1 MTVCYNAVTEIERTI
16 QSVIG
21 QSYPN
26 IEYIIIDGGSKDGTV
41 DLIRKYADKLAY
53 WISEPDK
60 GIYDAMNKGIA
71 VSTGD
76 WICFLNAGDW
86 FAGTRVLA
94 EVGQEAQNTQAII
107 LCGKMYQV
115 TNRFHYL
122 IGPKPL
128 ELMNQTMP
136 LLHPASF
143 IRTTYH
149 KKHLFDIS
157 YRSSGD
163 YHFFH
168 HAYYVDRVDFQYI
181 SVVVSYFDATHGMSK
196 DNYNLTRLEN
206 LRFTHAADYNK
217 AVLGLRIRFAYEQIR
232 RWVGC
237 LITTE
242 AFRRRRQE
250 SLLRAQGYELLP
262 NNRLTTFLTD

>member
-1 MTVCYNAVTEIERTI
+1 MKSSPIISVVTVCYNAVTEIERTI

-122 IGPKPL
+122 IGP
-128 ELMNQTMP
+128 N
-136 LLHPASF
+136 
-143 IRTTYH
+143 
-149 KKHLFDIS
+149 
-157 YRSSGD
+157 
-163 YHFFH
+163 
-168 HAYYVDRVDFQYI
+168 
-181 SVVVSYFDATHGMSK
+181 
-196 DNYNLTRLEN
+196 
-206 LRFTHAADYNK
+206 
-217 AVLGLRIRFAYEQIR
+217 
-232 RWVGC
+232 RW
-237 LITTE
+237 
-242 AFRRRRQE
+242 
-250 SLLRAQGYELLP
+250 
-262 NNRLTTFLTD
+262 N